1 MFWRLKIQGETFQY
15 DGENHISKRDGGVYF
30 FNKEWTVHIL
40 AEALWKKYHK
50 TLLWREYGF
59 GRFYAFA
66 EESGNYV
73 TGSLW
78 NCDDIILNS
87 LFTDGSQPCEMKGA
101 LLGALVDV
109 LAGR

>member
-1 MFWRLKIQGETFQY
+1 MQGETFQY

-50 TLLWREYGF
+50 LLQWREYGS
-59 GRFYAFA
+59 GKFYAFT
-66 EESGNYV
+66 EENNNYV

-78 NCDDIILNS
+78 NYDDVVLNS
-87 LFTDGSQPCEMKGA
+87 LFTGGSQPCERVPHEMKET